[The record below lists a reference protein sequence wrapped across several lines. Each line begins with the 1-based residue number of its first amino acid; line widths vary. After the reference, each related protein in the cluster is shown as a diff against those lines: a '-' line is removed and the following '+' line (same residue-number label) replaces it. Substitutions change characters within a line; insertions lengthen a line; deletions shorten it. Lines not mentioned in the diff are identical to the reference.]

1 MQDLLNL
8 RHKMILERYNRISRG
23 YATSCD
29 SPVTAEG
36 FNMRATMDPTDE
48 LVGLCMQPTCESAT
62 VRNSVF
68 LSRSSVTGG
77 VD

>member
-1 MQDLLNL
+1 M
-8 RHKMILERYNRISRG
+8 
-23 YATSCD
+23 CD

-48 LVGLCMQPTCESAT
+48 LVGLCMQSTYESAT

-68 LSRSSVTGG
+68 LSRSSVMGG